1 MLISLKNHPMA
12 IFLSLIS
19 CTPPENQYET
29 WTWTPGRGDS
39 VWKPSFYGSILVF
52 DGWLSDILG
61 GRCVQPLGQKPTTE
75 TIRHPKTQLAK
86 VRAIKLGIF
95 HLKNLHTNL
104 GVVAINQARMESSS
118 GDAFALPCWRS
129 IIRAETRLWAH
140 HGLVLQQGNK

>member
-29 WTWTPGRGDS
+29 VSHGPLEEEIPFGSHHFMLPSWFSMGDCQTL
-39 VWKPSFYGSILVF
+39 W
-52 DGWLSDILG
+52 
-61 GRCVQPLGQKPTTE
+61 RCVQPLCQKPTTKPTTE

-129 IIRAETRLWAH
+129 IIRAETRL
-140 HGLVLQQGNK
+140 